1 RAGGGDR
8 ADARRSHRGPGD
20 GASGTQARGEPLLAA
35 RQARRH
41 RGALSTPGRG
51 RTTVRHAV
59 VVYRRL
65 LPLMR
70 PYLPVLLVGATL
82 ALVVA
87 AMEGAIAWLV
97 KPAMDDIFIR
107 RDATMLRVI
116 PLLLLGAYLAKGAG
130 RYGQSYLMASVGERV
145 IATLR
150 RKLYT
155 HIQGMPLSF
164 FADLHSAELM
174 SRVVTDVNRLA
185 RVSSTV
191 LVMTVRQVAM
201 VIALL
206 SVMVVRE
213 WRLALI
219 AVIVFPFIGVA
230 VRSIGRR
237 LYRI

>member
-1 RAGGGDR
+1 M
-8 ADARRSHRGPGD
+8 SH
-20 GASGTQARGEPLLAA
+20 AFA
-35 RQARRH
+35 
-41 RGALSTPGRG
+41 
-51 RTTVRHAV
+51 
-59 VVYRRL
+59 VYRRL

-70 PYLPVLLVGATL
+70 PHLPVLLVGALL
-82 ALVVA
+82 AIVVA

-145 IATLR
+145 IAGLR
-150 RKLYT
+150 RTLYT
-155 HIQGMPLSF
+155 HIQQMPLSF
-164 FADLHSAELM
+164 FANLHSAELM
-174 SRVVTDVNRLA
+174 SRIVTDVNRLA

-191 LVMTVRQVAM
+191 LVMTLRQVLM
-201 VIALL
+201 IVALL

-219 AVIVFPFIGVA
+219 AVVVFPFVGWPCAPSAGACIA
-230 VRSIGRR
+230 STSARRRRSPS
-237 LYRI
+237 